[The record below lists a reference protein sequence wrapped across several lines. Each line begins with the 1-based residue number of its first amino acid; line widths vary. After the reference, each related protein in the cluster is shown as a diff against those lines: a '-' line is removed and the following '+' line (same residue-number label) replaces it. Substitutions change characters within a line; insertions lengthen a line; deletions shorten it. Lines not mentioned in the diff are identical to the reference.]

1 MISGRTAMEKTET
14 VNEFQQAEWRTLI
27 KESITRADELAK
39 HLNINVEDVKE
50 IIKTYPMRINKYFLS
65 LIESENDAIWKQCV
79 PDIRE
84 LNDAVGVAD
93 PLFEEKDSPVE
104 GLTHR
109 YPDRVLLLVSNDCAN
124 YCRFCTR
131 KRRVGRPFRKITR
144 EQIAD
149 CVSYIREHSEI
160 RDVLV
165 SGGDP
170 LMLEDSEIE
179 HILKELR
186 SIEHVEI
193 IRIGTRIPCTLPQ
206 RITQE
211 LCAMLRRYHPLYI
224 NVHFNHPKEIT
235 PESKRALEMLAN
247 AGIPLGNQSVLLR
260 GVNDKPEIIKELNL
274 KLLKMRVKP
283 YYIYQ
288 CDLVRGTEHFRTN
301 IEKGAKI
308 IESLRGFTSGLA
320 VPQFVIDAPCGGG
333 KIPISPNYIGKRTK
347 KGIIMR
353 DYENKLFS
361 YPEPETET

>member
-1 MISGRTAMEKTET
+1 MMANKTMEAELLKERP
-14 VNEFQQAEWRTLI
+14 EEWRALA
-27 KESITRADELAK
+27 KESITKAEELAK
-39 HLNINVEDVKE
+39 RLNVNVEEIKE
-50 IIKTYPMRINKYFLS
+50 VAGVYPMRISRYYLS
-65 LIESENDAIWKQCV
+65 LIENENDAIWKQCV
-79 PDIRE
+79 PDARE
-84 LNDAVGVAD
+84 LKDDVGVAD
-93 PLFEEKDSPVE
+93 PLFEEKDSPIE

-131 KRRVGRPFRKITR
+131 KRRVGKPFRKITR

-149 CVSYIREHSEI
+149 CISYIREHSEI

-193 IRIGTRIPCTLPQ
+193 IRIGTRVPCTLPQ
-206 RITQE
+206 RITPE

-224 NVHFNHPKEIT
+224 NVHFNHPKELT
-235 PESKRALEMLAN
+235 PQSKRALELLAN
-247 AGIPLGNQSVLLR
+247 AGIPLGNQTVLLR
-260 GVNDKPEIIKELNL
+260 GVNDNPEVIMDLNR

-301 IEKGAKI
+301 VEKGIKI
-308 IESLRGFTSGLA
+308 IESLRGFTSGMA

-333 KIPISPNYIGKRTK
+333 KIPISPNYIVKRTK
-347 KGIIMR
+347 KGVILR
-353 DYENKLFS
+353 NYENKLFS
-361 YPEPETET
+361 YPEPEIET

>member
-1 MISGRTAMEKTET
+1 MISGKTAMEKTET

-27 KESITRADELAK
+27 REGITKPDELAK
-39 HLNINVEDVKE
+39 CLNINVEEVRE
-50 IIKTYPMRINKYFLS
+50 VIKTYPMRINKYFLS
-65 LIESENDAIWKQCV
+65 LIENENDAIWKQCV
-79 PDIRE
+79 PSMKE
-84 LNDAVGVAD
+84 LNDGVGVAD

-109 YPDRVLLLVSNDCAN
+109 YPDRVLLLVSNECAN

-131 KRRVGRPFRKITR
+131 KRRVGKPFRKITR

-149 CVSYIREHSEI
+149 CISYIREHSEI

-170 LMLEDSEIE
+170 LMLEDSELE
-179 HILKELR
+179 YILQELR
-186 SIEHVEI
+186 GISHVEI

-206 RITQE
+206 RITPE
-211 LCAMLRRYHPLYI
+211 LCAMLKRYHPLYI

-260 GVNDKPEIIKELNL
+260 GVNDKPETIKELNQ

-301 IEKGAKI
+301 IEKGTKI
-308 IESLRGFTSGLA
+308 IEALRGFTSGMA

-333 KIPISPNYIGKRTK
+333 KIPISPNYIVKRTK

-353 DYENKLFS
+353 NYANKLFS
-361 YPEPETET
+361 YPEPEMET